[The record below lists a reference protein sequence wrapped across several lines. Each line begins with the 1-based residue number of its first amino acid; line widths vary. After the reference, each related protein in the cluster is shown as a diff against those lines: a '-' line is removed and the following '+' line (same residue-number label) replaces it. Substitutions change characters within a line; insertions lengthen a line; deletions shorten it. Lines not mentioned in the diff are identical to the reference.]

1 MGSVA
6 FSVTFLHSFASEKD
20 FLKHCMANY
29 YPELS
34 ESDRRATLKE
44 VYRIVKKL
52 KNERIGVAEQPFVT
66 EHS

>member
-1 MGSVA
+1 
-6 FSVTFLHSFASEKD
+6 
-20 FLKHCMANY
+20 MANY